1 MKYREFISPCELLVS
16 FFKLSF
22 SLLSLI
28 LILILSRTYLRYLSF
43 FFNIFLMWP
52 IFKVFIEFVTIL
64 LSVLCFSFLISRHV
78 GF

>member
-22 SLLSLI
+22 SLPSLI
-28 LILILSRTYLRYLSF
+28 LILILSRTYLRYLF